1 MPEQTSYALAWI
13 LQRHLYFVSRFN
25 APLAPVLRG
34 EGLGVRGFALSITIA
49 IACTVMLGCCG
60 CEPNKPASEDYTPHA
75 AVTLGQNSID
85 SNTPTPSPKPSD
97 GKCKNCKG
105 VGKVGDGRT
114 MLTCDVCKGTGKDTK
129 QDIDLGQLFEAAK
142 EGKLLDP
149 PLPQVCDGDQCFPEG
164 KPVAIEDDPEANV
177 VPTIPFKPIEPA
189 KPITPTI
196 TVYSSPSCEPCKTWK
211 AIEAPK
217 FRAVGWTIKEEETS
231 TGKTPR
237 FEVVDCEHSFSH
249 TGYMTIAQFTDKF
262 NRSKTKEPDVF
273 SWAPGDGKRPS
284 DMPPKRQDGR
294 EFDGG
299 PEFGNGS
306 WAQKDEDGVWRRNGG

>member
-1 MPEQTSYALAWI
+1 MRFEDMHSAAI
-13 LQRHLYFVSRFN
+13 LVVLLLVGCGP
-25 APLAPVLRG
+25 AP
-34 EGLGVRGFALSITIA
+34 I
-49 IACTVMLGCCG
+49 
-60 CEPNKPASEDYTPHA
+60 ASEDYTPHA

-85 SNTPTPSPKPSD
+85 SDTPTPAPKPSD

-114 MLTCDVCKGTGKDTK
+114 MLTCDVCKGTGKDTTASK
-129 QDIDLGQLFEAAK
+129 LEPEALA
-142 EGKLLDP
+142 DP
-149 PLPQVCDGDQCFPEG
+149 TSQALSLPQVCDGDQCFPQG
-164 KPVAIEDDPEANV
+164 KTISIEDDPEANV

-262 NRSKTKEPDVF
+262 NRSKTKEPEVF